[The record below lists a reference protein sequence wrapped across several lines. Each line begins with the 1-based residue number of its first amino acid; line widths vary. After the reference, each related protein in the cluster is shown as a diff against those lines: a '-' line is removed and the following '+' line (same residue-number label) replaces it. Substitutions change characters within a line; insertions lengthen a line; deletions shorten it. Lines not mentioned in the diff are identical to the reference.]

1 MSSYRRYYLPSIS
14 WSDVKG
20 GVWRIQPYS
29 VTDYFFIFRVQNLL
43 TSAPWLNRLLV
54 GGLLYYLIFHPICH
68 GLIAYLLGDF
78 SYNMNF
84 SPPTYAIADISRL
97 GNIYNYQMIFSKGLQ
112 NMMTQTRIA
121 VTNRTICYELYKQAG
136 LASAED
142 TPLTCLSRQI
152 RVLLNNNSYDKILVR
167 EKDLSVEEYH
177 EFIADIFSAQHSY
190 RSATNLTSNNCTSP
204 KNPLTINSRSDN
216 STLTKSICSDGFN
229 IMSSRIIVHNFPAVA
244 EEFGTDLHLPFFM
257 FTNLLC
263 QSGNSG
269 QNNFQ
274 NSLSNSSVLASDAS
288 GTSVITS
295 NNDLTH
301 GTSVITSDNGLSHE
315 NTTSAT
321 TSSDGF
327 RRKYPHIKRIGTS
340 IHSVE
345 DAVFAESHGADY
357 ITAGHIFT
365 TDCKK
370 GLPGRGI
377 DWLKSICNAV
387 SIPVYAIGGIS
398 DANVSMLY
406 DCNISGYCM
415 MSASMKPI
423 LSE

>member
-1 MSSYRRYYLPSIS
+1 M
-14 WSDVKG
+14 
-20 GVWRIQPYS
+20 
-29 VTDYFFIFRVQNLL
+29 T
-43 TSAPWLNRLLV
+43 
-54 GGLLYYLIFHPICH
+54 
-68 GLIAYLLGDF
+68 
-78 SYNMNF
+78 MN
-84 SPPTYAIADISRL
+84 
-97 GNIYNYQMIFSKGLQ
+97 
-112 NMMTQTRIA
+112 TQIA

-190 RSATNLTSNNCTSP
+190 LSATNLTSNNFASP

-216 STLTKSICSDGFN
+216 STLTKSICPDEIN
-229 IMSSRIIVHNFPAVA
+229 IMPSRIIVHNFPAVA
-244 EEFGTDLHLPFFM
+244 EEFGTDLHLPFSI
-257 FTNLLC
+257 FTNLLGH
-263 QSGNSG
+263 SGNSA
-269 QNNFQ
+269 QNNFH
-274 NSLSNSSVLASDAS
+274 NSLSNSSVLTSD
-288 GTSVITS
+288 TSVVTS
-295 NNDLTH
+295 DNDLTH
-301 GTSVITSDNGLSHE
+301 SPSIATSGIDLTHE
-315 NTTSAT
+315 NTVAPA
-321 TSSDGF
+321 TSSGYF
-327 RRKYPHIKRIGTS
+327 REKYSHIKRIGTS
-340 IHSVE
+340 IHSVD

-398 DANVSMLY
+398 DANVSMLS

>member
-1 MSSYRRYYLPSIS
+1 
-14 WSDVKG
+14 
-20 GVWRIQPYS
+20 
-29 VTDYFFIFRVQNLL
+29 
-43 TSAPWLNRLLV
+43 
-54 GGLLYYLIFHPICH
+54 
-68 GLIAYLLGDF
+68 
-78 SYNMNF
+78 
-84 SPPTYAIADISRL
+84 
-97 GNIYNYQMIFSKGLQ
+97 
-112 NMMTQTRIA
+112 MMTQTRIA

-142 TPLTCLSRQI
+142 SPLTCLSRQI

-167 EKDLSVEEYH
+167 EKDLSVEKYH
-177 EFIADIFSAQHSY
+177 AFIADIFSAQHSY
-190 RSATNLTSNNCTSP
+190 PSATNLTSN
-204 KNPLTINSRSDN
+204 
-216 STLTKSICSDGFN
+216 
-229 IMSSRIIVHNFPAVA
+229 IIVHNFPAVA
-244 EEFGTDLHLPFFM
+244 EEFGTDLHLPFSM
-257 FTNLLC
+257 FTNLFGH
-263 QSGNSG
+263 SGNST

-274 NSLSNSSVLASDAS
+274 NLLSKSSVLTSNA
-288 GTSVITS
+288 SVITS

-315 NTTSAT
+315 NTTTSAT
-321 TSSDGF
+321 TSSDSF
-327 RRKYPHIKRIGTS
+327 RRKHPHVNRIGTS

-377 DWLKSICNAV
+377 DWLKSICHAV

-398 DANVSMLY
+398 DANVSMLS
-406 DCNISGYCM
+406 DCNIAGYCM

>member
-1 MSSYRRYYLPSIS
+1 
-14 WSDVKG
+14 
-20 GVWRIQPYS
+20 
-29 VTDYFFIFRVQNLL
+29 
-43 TSAPWLNRLLV
+43 
-54 GGLLYYLIFHPICH
+54 
-68 GLIAYLLGDF
+68 
-78 SYNMNF
+78 
-84 SPPTYAIADISRL
+84 
-97 GNIYNYQMIFSKGLQ
+97 
-112 NMMTQTRIA
+112 MTQTRIA

-167 EKDLSVEEYH
+167 EKDLSEEEYH
-177 EFIADIFSAQHSY
+177 AFIADIFYAQHSY
-190 RSATNLTSNNCTSP
+190 PSATNLTSDNCASA
-204 KNPLTINSRSDN
+204 KNPLIINSRSDN
-216 STLTKSICSDGFN
+216 STHAKSICPDGIN
-229 IMSSRIIVHNFPAVA
+229 IMPSRIIVHNFPAVA
-244 EEFGTDLHLPFFM
+244 EEFGTDLHLPFSI
-257 FTNLLC
+257 FTNLLGH
-263 QSGNSG
+263 SGNSA

-274 NSLSNSSVLASDAS
+274 NSLSNSSVLTSD
-288 GTSVITS
+288 TSVVTS
-295 NNDLTH
+295 DNDLTH
-301 GTSVITSDNGLSHE
+301 SPSIATSGIDLTHE
-315 NTTSAT
+315 NTVAPA
-321 TSSDGF
+321 TSSGYF
-327 RRKYPHIKRIGTS
+327 REKYSHIKRIGTS
-340 IHSVE
+340 IHSVD

-398 DANVSMLY
+398 DANVSMLS

>member
-1 MSSYRRYYLPSIS
+1 M
-14 WSDVKG
+14 K
-20 GVWRIQPYS
+20 
-29 VTDYFFIFRVQNLL
+29 
-43 TSAPWLNRLLV
+43 
-54 GGLLYYLIFHPICH
+54 
-68 GLIAYLLGDF
+68 
-78 SYNMNF
+78 
-84 SPPTYAIADISRL
+84 
-97 GNIYNYQMIFSKGLQ
+97 
-112 NMMTQTRIA
+112 QTRIA
-121 VTNRTICYELYKQAG
+121 VTNRAICYDLYKQAG

-152 RVLLNNNSYDKILVR
+152 RALLNNNSYDKILVR
-167 EKDLSVEEYH
+167 EKDLSEEEYH
-177 EFIADIFSAQHSY
+177 AFIADIFSAQHSY
-190 RSATNLTSNNCTSP
+190 PSATNLTSNNFASP

-216 STLTKSICSDGFN
+216 STHAKSICSDGIN
-229 IMSSRIIVHNFPAVA
+229 VMPSRIIVHNFPAVA
-244 EEFGTDLHLPFFM
+244 EEFGTDLHLPFSM
-257 FTNLLC
+257 FTNLFGH
-263 QSGNSG
+263 SGNSG

-274 NSLSNSSVLASDAS
+274 NLLSNGSVLTFDA
-288 GTSVITS
+288 SVITS
-295 NNDLTH
+295 DNNLTHGTSVVTSDNDLTY
-301 GTSVITSDNGLSHE
+301 GTSVITSDNGLSQE
-315 NTTSAT
+315 NDTTSAT

-370 GLPGRGI
+370 GLPGRGV

-398 DANVSMLY
+398 DANVSMLS
-406 DCNISGYCM
+406 DCNIAGYCM

>member
-1 MSSYRRYYLPSIS
+1 M
-14 WSDVKG
+14 K
-20 GVWRIQPYS
+20 
-29 VTDYFFIFRVQNLL
+29 
-43 TSAPWLNRLLV
+43 
-54 GGLLYYLIFHPICH
+54 
-68 GLIAYLLGDF
+68 
-78 SYNMNF
+78 
-84 SPPTYAIADISRL
+84 
-97 GNIYNYQMIFSKGLQ
+97 
-112 NMMTQTRIA
+112 QTRIA
-121 VTNRTICYELYKQAG
+121 VTNRAICYDLYKQAG

-152 RVLLNNNSYDKILVR
+152 RALLNNNSYDKILVR
-167 EKDLSVEEYH
+167 EKDLSEEEYH
-177 EFIADIFSAQHSY
+177 AFIADIFSAQHSY
-190 RSATNLTSNNCTSP
+190 PSATNLTSNNFASP

-216 STLTKSICSDGFN
+216 STHAKSICSDGIN
-229 IMSSRIIVHNFPAVA
+229 VMPSRIIVHNFPAVA
-244 EEFGTDLHLPFFM
+244 EEFGTDLHLPFSM
-257 FTNLLC
+257 FTNLFGH
-263 QSGNSG
+263 SGNSG

-274 NSLSNSSVLASDAS
+274 NLLSNGSVLTFDASDAS
-288 GTSVITS
+288 VVTSD
-295 NNDLTH
+295 NDLTH
-301 GTSVITSDNGLSHE
+301 GTSVVTSDNDLTYGTSVITSDNGLSQE
-315 NTTSAT
+315 NDTTSAT

-370 GLPGRGI
+370 GLPGRGV

-398 DANVSMLY
+398 DANVSMLS
-406 DCNISGYCM
+406 DCNIAGYCM

>member
-1 MSSYRRYYLPSIS
+1 M
-14 WSDVKG
+14 
-20 GVWRIQPYS
+20 
-29 VTDYFFIFRVQNLL
+29 T
-43 TSAPWLNRLLV
+43 
-54 GGLLYYLIFHPICH
+54 
-68 GLIAYLLGDF
+68 
-78 SYNMNF
+78 MN
-84 SPPTYAIADISRL
+84 
-97 GNIYNYQMIFSKGLQ
+97 
-112 NMMTQTRIA
+112 TRIA

-136 LASAED
+136 LASVED

-190 RSATNLTSNNCTSP
+190 LSATNLTSNNFASP

-216 STLTKSICSDGFN
+216 STLTKSICPDGIN
-229 IMSSRIIVHNFPAVA
+229 IMPSRIIVHNFPAVA
-244 EEFGTDLHLPFFM
+244 EEFGTDLHLPFSI
-257 FTNLLC
+257 FTNLLGH
-263 QSGNSG
+263 SGNSA

-274 NSLSNSSVLASDAS
+274 NSLSNSSVLTSD
-288 GTSVITS
+288 TSVVTS
-295 NNDLTH
+295 DNDLTH
-301 GTSVITSDNGLSHE
+301 SPSIATSGIDLTHE
-315 NTTSAT
+315 NTVAPA
-321 TSSDGF
+321 TSSGYF
-327 RRKYPHIKRIGTS
+327 REKYPHIKRIGTS
-340 IHSVE
+340 IHSVD

-398 DANVSMLY
+398 DANVSMLS

>member
-1 MSSYRRYYLPSIS
+1 MLRWIQHNVLPHHCTQFSSGCRRI
-14 WSDVKG
+14 W
-20 GVWRIQPYS
+20 
-29 VTDYFFIFRVQNLL
+29 
-43 TSAPWLNRLLV
+43 
-54 GGLLYYLIFHPICH
+54 
-68 GLIAYLLGDF
+68 
-78 SYNMNF
+78 
-84 SPPTYAIADISRL
+84 
-97 GNIYNYQMIFSKGLQ
+97 
-112 NMMTQTRIA
+112 
-121 VTNRTICYELYKQAG
+121 
-136 LASAED
+136 
-142 TPLTCLSRQI
+142 
-152 RVLLNNNSYDKILVR
+152 
-167 EKDLSVEEYH
+167 
-177 EFIADIFSAQHSY
+177 Y
-190 RSATNLTSNNCTSP
+190 RSASA
-204 KNPLTINSRSDN
+204 I
-216 STLTKSICSDGFN
+216 
-229 IMSSRIIVHNFPAVA
+229 
-244 EEFGTDLHLPFFM
+244 FM

-370 GLPGRGI
+370 GFREEVLTG
-377 DWLKSICNAV
+377 
-387 SIPVYAIGGIS
+387 
-398 DANVSMLY
+398 
-406 DCNISGYCM
+406 
-415 MSASMKPI
+415 
-423 LSE
+423 

>member
-1 MSSYRRYYLPSIS
+1 
-14 WSDVKG
+14 
-20 GVWRIQPYS
+20 
-29 VTDYFFIFRVQNLL
+29 
-43 TSAPWLNRLLV
+43 
-54 GGLLYYLIFHPICH
+54 
-68 GLIAYLLGDF
+68 
-78 SYNMNF
+78 
-84 SPPTYAIADISRL
+84 
-97 GNIYNYQMIFSKGLQ
+97 
-112 NMMTQTRIA
+112 MMTQTRIA

-167 EKDLSVEEYH
+167 EKDLSEEEYH
-177 EFIADIFSAQHSY
+177 AFIADIFYAQHSY
-190 RSATNLTSNNCTSP
+190 PSATNLTSDNCASA
-204 KNPLTINSRSDN
+204 KNPLIINSRSDN
-216 STLTKSICSDGFN
+216 STHAKSICPDGIN
-229 IMSSRIIVHNFPAVA
+229 IMPSRIIVHNFPAVA
-244 EEFGTDLHLPFFM
+244 EEFGTDLHLPFSI
-257 FTNLLC
+257 FTNLLGH
-263 QSGNSG
+263 SGNSA

-274 NSLSNSSVLASDAS
+274 NSLSNSSVLTSD
-288 GTSVITS
+288 TSVVTS
-295 NNDLTH
+295 DNDLTH
-301 GTSVITSDNGLSHE
+301 SPSIATSGIDLTHE
-315 NTTSAT
+315 NTVAPA
-321 TSSDGF
+321 TSSGYF
-327 RRKYPHIKRIGTS
+327 REKYSHIKRIGTS
-340 IHSVE
+340 IHSVD

-398 DANVSMLY
+398 DANVSMLS

>member
-1 MSSYRRYYLPSIS
+1 MS
-14 WSDVKG
+14 
-20 GVWRIQPYS
+20 
-29 VTDYFFIFRVQNLL
+29 
-43 TSAPWLNRLLV
+43 
-54 GGLLYYLIFHPICH
+54 
-68 GLIAYLLGDF
+68 
-78 SYNMNF
+78 
-84 SPPTYAIADISRL
+84 
-97 GNIYNYQMIFSKGLQ
+97 
-112 NMMTQTRIA
+112 QTRIA
-121 VTNRTICYELYKQAG
+121 VTNRAICYDLYKQEG

-142 TPLTCLSRQI
+142 SPLTCLSRQI

-167 EKDLSVEEYH
+167 EKDLSEEEYH
-177 EFIADIFSAQHSY
+177 AFIADIFSAQHSY
-190 RSATNLTSNNCTSP
+190 PSATNLTSNNCASP

-244 EEFGTDLHLPFFM
+244 EEFGTDLHLPFSM
-257 FTNLLC
+257 FTNLFGH
-263 QSGNSG
+263 SGNSG

-274 NSLSNSSVLASDAS
+274 NLLSNGSVLASDAS
-288 GTSVITS
+288 VASVVTSD
-295 NNDLTH
+295 NDLTH
-301 GTSVITSDNGLSHE
+301 GTSVITSNNALTYGTSVITSDTGLSHE
-315 NTTSAT
+315 NTTTSAT

-377 DWLKSICNAV
+377 GWLKSICHAV

-398 DANVSMLY
+398 DANISMLS
-406 DCNISGYCM
+406 DCNIAGYCM
-415 MSASMKPI
+415 MSSSMKPI

>member
-1 MSSYRRYYLPSIS
+1 M
-14 WSDVKG
+14 
-20 GVWRIQPYS
+20 
-29 VTDYFFIFRVQNLL
+29 T
-43 TSAPWLNRLLV
+43 
-54 GGLLYYLIFHPICH
+54 
-68 GLIAYLLGDF
+68 
-78 SYNMNF
+78 MN
-84 SPPTYAIADISRL
+84 
-97 GNIYNYQMIFSKGLQ
+97 
-112 NMMTQTRIA
+112 TRIA

-190 RSATNLTSNNCTSP
+190 LSATNLTSNNFASP

-216 STLTKSICSDGFN
+216 STLTKSICPDGIN
-229 IMSSRIIVHNFPAVA
+229 IMPSRIIVHNFPAVA
-244 EEFGTDLHLPFFM
+244 EEFGTDLHLSFSI
-257 FTNLLC
+257 FTNLLGH
-263 QSGNSG
+263 SGNSA

-274 NSLSNSSVLASDAS
+274 NSLSNSSVLTSD
-288 GTSVITS
+288 TSVVTS
-295 NNDLTH
+295 DNDLTH
-301 GTSVITSDNGLSHE
+301 SPSIATSGIDLTHE
-315 NTTSAT
+315 NTVAPA
-321 TSSDGF
+321 TSSGYF
-327 RRKYPHIKRIGTS
+327 REKYSHIKRIGTS
-340 IHSVE
+340 IHSVD

-398 DANVSMLY
+398 DANVSMLS

-423 LSE
+423 

>member
-1 MSSYRRYYLPSIS
+1 M
-14 WSDVKG
+14 
-20 GVWRIQPYS
+20 
-29 VTDYFFIFRVQNLL
+29 T
-43 TSAPWLNRLLV
+43 
-54 GGLLYYLIFHPICH
+54 
-68 GLIAYLLGDF
+68 
-78 SYNMNF
+78 
-84 SPPTYAIADISRL
+84 
-97 GNIYNYQMIFSKGLQ
+97 
-112 NMMTQTRIA
+112 TQTRIA

-142 TPLTCLSRQI
+142 SPLTCLSRQI

-190 RSATNLTSNNCTSP
+190 PSATNSTSNNFASP

-244 EEFGTDLHLPFFM
+244 EEFGTDLHLPFSM

-327 RRKYPHIKRIGTS
+327 RRKYPHIKWIGTS

-377 DWLKSICNAV
+377 NWLKSICNAV

>member
-1 MSSYRRYYLPSIS
+1 MLRWIQHNVLPHHCTQFSSGCRRI
-14 WSDVKG
+14 W
-20 GVWRIQPYS
+20 
-29 VTDYFFIFRVQNLL
+29 
-43 TSAPWLNRLLV
+43 
-54 GGLLYYLIFHPICH
+54 
-68 GLIAYLLGDF
+68 
-78 SYNMNF
+78 
-84 SPPTYAIADISRL
+84 
-97 GNIYNYQMIFSKGLQ
+97 
-112 NMMTQTRIA
+112 
-121 VTNRTICYELYKQAG
+121 
-136 LASAED
+136 
-142 TPLTCLSRQI
+142 
-152 RVLLNNNSYDKILVR
+152 
-167 EKDLSVEEYH
+167 
-177 EFIADIFSAQHSY
+177 Y
-190 RSATNLTSNNCTSP
+190 RSASA
-204 KNPLTINSRSDN
+204 I
-216 STLTKSICSDGFN
+216 
-229 IMSSRIIVHNFPAVA
+229 
-244 EEFGTDLHLPFFM
+244 FM

-370 GLPGRGI
+370 GFREEVLTG
-377 DWLKSICNAV
+377 WSQSA
-387 SIPVYAIGGIS
+387 
-398 DANVSMLY
+398 MLFLFQCTPSVEFQMQMFPCY
-406 DCNISGYCM
+406 TIVIYLDIAWCRRPWNQFYPNNW
-415 MSASMKPI
+415 AFHFKE
-423 LSE
+423 LSLFLTDYLL

>member
-1 MSSYRRYYLPSIS
+1 M
-14 WSDVKG
+14 
-20 GVWRIQPYS
+20 
-29 VTDYFFIFRVQNLL
+29 T
-43 TSAPWLNRLLV
+43 
-54 GGLLYYLIFHPICH
+54 
-68 GLIAYLLGDF
+68 
-78 SYNMNF
+78 MN
-84 SPPTYAIADISRL
+84 
-97 GNIYNYQMIFSKGLQ
+97 
-112 NMMTQTRIA
+112 TRIA

-190 RSATNLTSNNCTSP
+190 LSATNLTSNNFASP

-216 STLTKSICSDGFN
+216 STLTKSICPDGIN
-229 IMSSRIIVHNFPAVA
+229 IMPSRIIVHNFPAVA
-244 EEFGTDLHLPFFM
+244 EEFGTDLHLPFSI
-257 FTNLLC
+257 FTNLLGH
-263 QSGNSG
+263 SGNSA

-274 NSLSNSSVLASDAS
+274 NSLSNSSVLTSD
-288 GTSVITS
+288 TSVVTS
-295 NNDLTH
+295 DNDLTH
-301 GTSVITSDNGLSHE
+301 SPSIATSGINLTHSPSIATSGIDLTHE
-315 NTTSAT
+315 NTVAPA
-321 TSSDGF
+321 TSSGYF
-327 RRKYPHIKRIGTS
+327 REKYSHIKRIGTS
-340 IHSVE
+340 IHSVD

-370 GLPGRGI
+370 GLLGRGI

-398 DANVSMLY
+398 DANVSMLS

>member
-1 MSSYRRYYLPSIS
+1 
-14 WSDVKG
+14 
-20 GVWRIQPYS
+20 
-29 VTDYFFIFRVQNLL
+29 
-43 TSAPWLNRLLV
+43 
-54 GGLLYYLIFHPICH
+54 
-68 GLIAYLLGDF
+68 
-78 SYNMNF
+78 
-84 SPPTYAIADISRL
+84 
-97 GNIYNYQMIFSKGLQ
+97 
-112 NMMTQTRIA
+112 MTQTRIA
-121 VTNRTICYELYKQAG
+121 VTNRAICYDLYKQAG

-142 TPLTCLSRQI
+142 SPLTYLSRQI

-167 EKDLSVEEYH
+167 EKDLSEEEYH
-177 EFIADIFSAQHSY
+177 AFIADIFSVQHSY
-190 RSATNLTSNNCTSP
+190 PSATNLTSNNCASP

-216 STLTKSICSDGFN
+216 STLTKSICSDGIN
-229 IMSSRIIVHNFPAVA
+229 VMPSRIIVHNFPAVA
-244 EEFGTDLHLPFFM
+244 EEFGTDLHLPFSM
-257 FTNLLC
+257 FTNLFGH
-263 QSGNSG
+263 SGNSE

-274 NSLSNSSVLASDAS
+274 NLLSNGSVLTFDAS
-288 GTSVITS
+288 VITSDNNLTHGTSVVTSDNDLTHGTSVITS

-301 GTSVITSDNGLSHE
+301 GTSVITSGNGLSQE
-315 NTTSAT
+315 NDTTSAT

-370 GLPGRGI
+370 GLPGRGV
-377 DWLKSICNAV
+377 DWLKSICNTV

-398 DANVSMLY
+398 DANVSMLS
-406 DCNISGYCM
+406 DCNIAGYCM

>member
-1 MSSYRRYYLPSIS
+1 M
-14 WSDVKG
+14 
-20 GVWRIQPYS
+20 
-29 VTDYFFIFRVQNLL
+29 T
-43 TSAPWLNRLLV
+43 
-54 GGLLYYLIFHPICH
+54 
-68 GLIAYLLGDF
+68 
-78 SYNMNF
+78 MN
-84 SPPTYAIADISRL
+84 
-97 GNIYNYQMIFSKGLQ
+97 
-112 NMMTQTRIA
+112 TRIA

-177 EFIADIFSAQHSY
+177 AFIADIFSAQHSY
-190 RSATNLTSNNCTSP
+190 LSATNLTSNKFASP

-216 STLTKSICSDGFN
+216 STLTKSICPDGIN
-229 IMSSRIIVHNFPAVA
+229 IIPSRIIVHNFPAVA
-244 EEFGTDLHLPFFM
+244 EEFGTDLHLPFSI
-257 FTNLLC
+257 FTNLLGH
-263 QSGNSG
+263 SGNSA

-274 NSLSNSSVLASDAS
+274 NSLSNSSVLTSD
-288 GTSVITS
+288 TSVVTS
-295 NNDLTH
+295 DNDLTH
-301 GTSVITSDNGLSHE
+301 SPSIATSGIDLTHE
-315 NTTSAT
+315 NTVAPA
-321 TSSDGF
+321 TSSGYF
-327 RRKYPHIKRIGTS
+327 REKYSHIKRIGTS

-398 DANVSMLY
+398 DANVSMLS

>member
-1 MSSYRRYYLPSIS
+1 M
-14 WSDVKG
+14 
-20 GVWRIQPYS
+20 
-29 VTDYFFIFRVQNLL
+29 T
-43 TSAPWLNRLLV
+43 
-54 GGLLYYLIFHPICH
+54 
-68 GLIAYLLGDF
+68 
-78 SYNMNF
+78 MN
-84 SPPTYAIADISRL
+84 
-97 GNIYNYQMIFSKGLQ
+97 
-112 NMMTQTRIA
+112 TRIA

-177 EFIADIFSAQHSY
+177 AFIADIFYAQHSY
-190 RSATNLTSNNCTSP
+190 PSATNLTSNKFASP

-216 STLTKSICSDGFN
+216 STLTKSICPDGIN
-229 IMSSRIIVHNFPAVA
+229 IIPSRIIVHNFPAVA
-244 EEFGTDLHLPFFM
+244 EEFGTDLHLPFSI
-257 FTNLLC
+257 FTNLLGH
-263 QSGNSG
+263 SGNSA

-274 NSLSNSSVLASDAS
+274 NSLSNSSVLTSD
-288 GTSVITS
+288 TSVVTS
-295 NNDLTH
+295 DNDLTH
-301 GTSVITSDNGLSHE
+301 SPSIATSGIDLTHE
-315 NTTSAT
+315 NTVAPA
-321 TSSDGF
+321 TSSGYF
-327 RRKYPHIKRIGTS
+327 REKYSHIKRIGTS

-370 GLPGRGI
+370 GLPGRGM
-377 DWLKSICNAV
+377 DWLKLICNAV

-398 DANVSMLY
+398 DANVSMLS

>member
-1 MSSYRRYYLPSIS
+1 
-14 WSDVKG
+14 
-20 GVWRIQPYS
+20 
-29 VTDYFFIFRVQNLL
+29 
-43 TSAPWLNRLLV
+43 
-54 GGLLYYLIFHPICH
+54 
-68 GLIAYLLGDF
+68 
-78 SYNMNF
+78 
-84 SPPTYAIADISRL
+84 
-97 GNIYNYQMIFSKGLQ
+97 
-112 NMMTQTRIA
+112 MMTQTRIA

-190 RSATNLTSNNCTSP
+190 LSATNLTSNNFASP

-216 STLTKSICSDGFN
+216 STLTKSICPDGIN
-229 IMSSRIIVHNFPAVA
+229 IMPSRIIVHNFPAVA
-244 EEFGTDLHLPFFM
+244 EEFGTDLHLPFSM
-257 FTNLLC
+257 FTNLFGH
-263 QSGNSG
+263 SGNSAH
-269 QNNFQ
+269 NNFQ
-274 NSLSNSSVLASDAS
+274 NLLSKSSVLTSDA
-288 GTSVITS
+288 SVITS

-301 GTSVITSDNGLSHE
+301 GTSVITSDNGLTHGTSVITSDNGLTHGTSVITSDNGLSQE
-315 NTTSAT
+315 NDTTSAT

-340 IHSVE
+340 IHSVD

-370 GLPGRGI
+370 GLPGRGV

-398 DANVSMLY
+398 DANVSLLSN
-406 DCNISGYCM
+406 CNIAGYCM